1 MYSEQQT
8 KFGRDKHL
16 TLPRQCTACKWLFAC
31 NGECPKNRLLNT
43 ADGEPGLN
51 YLCEGYR
58 MYFEHVAPYMEYMK
72 KQLQWAVA
80 YGVLPDSRI
89 LVSSKNEQWTT

>member
-1 MYSEQQT
+1 MMYSEQQT

-72 KQLQWAVA
+72 KQLQ
-80 YGVLPDSRI
+80 
-89 LVSSKNEQWTT
+89 